1 MRAVAGESIPWPD
14 AAGLSTQRLHEHVHN
29 ALMSADTPRHPLP
42 SPPLV
47 APDWALF
54 LDVDGTLL
62 DFADTPGGV
71 RVPAHLPETLIALH
85 QRLDGALA
93 LVSGRALAQLDALFA
108 PLVLPAAGLHGL
120 ERRNSGLH
128 AHPRPVAL
136 DGVLAAAR
144 DLAAKYPGALVEDKG
159 IALALHWRAAPA
171 AEEPLH
177 EFATSALIE
186 LPGYHLLPGNGVV
199 ELRPDGTHKGEAVL
213 ALLASPP
220 FRGRRPVFVGDDIT
234 DEHGFVAVASLG
246 GFGVLVGQRQPSA
259 ARYALHDPSQVL
271 AWLDDALSLSE
282 PREPV

>member
-1 MRAVAGESIPWPD
+1 
-14 AAGLSTQRLHEHVHN
+14 
-29 ALMSADTPRHPLP
+29 MSADTPRHPLP

-71 RVPAHLPETLIALH
+71 RVPAQLPATLAALH
-85 QRLDGALA
+85 RHLDGALA

-120 ERRNSGLH
+120 ELRNSGLH

-144 DLAAKYPGALVEDKG
+144 GLAAKYPGALIEDKG

-177 EFATSALIE
+177 EFASSALIE
-186 LPGYHLLPGNGVV
+186 LPGYHLQPGNGVV
-199 ELRPDGTHKGEAVL
+199 ELRPDGRHKGEAVL

-220 FRGRRPVFVGDDIT
+220 FQGRRPVFVGDDIT
-234 DEHGFVAVASLG
+234 DENGFAAVACHG

>member
-1 MRAVAGESIPWPD
+1 MSTE
-14 AAGLSTQRLHEHVHN
+14 LSRN
-29 ALMSADTPRHPLP
+29 PLP
-42 SPPLV
+42 SPPHV

-62 DFADTPGGV
+62 DFADTPEGV
-71 RVPAHLPETLIALH
+71 QVPAHLQATLTALH
-85 QRLDGALA
+85 RRLDGALA

-120 ERRNSGLH
+120 ELRDSGLH
-128 AHPRPVAL
+128 AHPRPVAIE
-136 DGVLAAAR
+136 GVLAAAR
-144 DLAAKYPGALVEDKG
+144 GLAAKYPGALVEDKG
-159 IALALHWRAAPA
+159 IAFALHWRTAPD

-186 LPGYHLLPGNGVV
+186 LPGYHLLPGNGVL
-199 ELRPDGTHKGEAVL
+199 ELRLDGTHKGEAVL
-213 ALLASPP
+213 ALLSSPP
-220 FRGRRPVFVGDDIT
+220 FKGRRPVFVGDDIT
-234 DEHGFVAVASLG
+234 DEDGFVAVTRHG

-259 ARYALHDPSQVL
+259 AYYALRDPVQVL